1 MFIKSLKL
9 KNFQTIRN
17 AEFRFRKGIICFT
30 GNNGEGKSTVLHAI
44 VMLLFN
50 SYDGNLKDYITW
62 GEKEFQISMEFSHE
76 GKNYSEFYS
85 YSLTKGSERQLQI
98 LDTGETFTGNS
109 CVSKLAEVLDP
120 SQASAAIVAMENQQ
134 NLVNTTPSQRREY
147 LKKIYSLEFKEELE
161 KIAQDVSRTEDDIIR
176 LQSKKDVLVAS
187 DYPLKTEREL
197 PDEKEYKKSVENLKK
212 IDQRIAEA
220 QKRAEE
226 LDALRKEE
234 HELSDEVIGTGYSL
248 SKLRET
254 LDRLT
259 SENQELKKEIDSLE
273 AEDSSAEI
281 AQETKEEQE
290 SYELEKQTL
299 QKKILQKQSELEAV
313 PVPVRVSRKPY
324 ETVAQRETELSYA
337 YEESNRKIKI
347 LSQGK
352 CPTCGREISS
362 SELEAEEKKNHELK
376 EELERMKERKKAE
389 QERLDELNSYNEDA
403 KQQQFI
409 LEKTLNEA
417 VHSLSSLEE
426 SHKNKVEKF
435 QLLLEQKKLRI
446 ENKISQNR
454 IRIESNDKVYQTSC
468 ETMDSLTSQKSS
480 AEKKLEQ
487 LRKKME
493 VLEDPWGLIQLL
505 EQDKEDP
512 QRIVDEY
519 ESAVSYNR
527 SIQVYNEEMLKKS
540 AERDKQVAELEDE
553 LLELSRKKT
562 MMAVAKGLVQR
573 EFPSFVISRMV
584 ETLSAFVNEFLQK
597 VYPKYQISIEESK
610 NSLNFLFGEYKSDV
624 KMASGFEKSVF
635 SLAYMYALGK
645 IQSYGLLIC
654 DEGDAAASDENA
666 TRFYRTLG
674 HSLEWIDQ
682 IMCIT
687 HKEEIKELL
696 RNDFHAQV
704 FHVEKGEY
712 QEEVV

>member
-1 MFIKSLKL
+1 MFIRSLKL

-187 DYPLKTEREL
+187 EYPLKTEREL
-197 PDEKEYKKSVENLKK
+197 PDRDEYEKSVENLRK

-220 QKRAEE
+220 QKKAEE
-226 LDALRKEE
+226 LDTLRKEE

-259 SENQELKKEIDSLE
+259 SENQDLKKEIASLE
-273 AEDSSAEI
+273 AEDPSAEI

-290 SYELEKQTL
+290 SYELEKQML
-299 QKKILQKQSELEAV
+299 QKKILQKQSELETV

-362 SELEAEEKKNHELK
+362 SELEAEEKKNQELK

-426 SHKNKVEKF
+426 SHKNRVEKF

-446 ENKISQNR
+446 ENKISQNK
-454 IRIESNDKVYQTSC
+454 IRIESNDKVYQSSC

-505 EQDKEDP
+505 EQDKKDP

-712 QEEVV
+712 QEEIV

>member
-9 KNFQTIRN
+9 KNFQTIRD
-17 AEFRFRKGIICFT
+17 AEFRFRRGIICFT

-76 GKNYSEFYS
+76 GENYSEFYS

-98 LDTGETFTGNS
+98 LDTGEIFTGNS
-109 CVSKLAEVLDP
+109 CVSKLAEILDP

-147 LKKIYSLEFKEELE
+147 LKKIYSLEFREELE
-161 KIAQDVSRTEDDIIR
+161 KIAQDVSRTEEDIIR

-187 DYPLKTEREL
+187 EYPLKTEREL
-197 PDEKEYKKSVENLKK
+197 PDRDKYEKSVETLKK

-220 QKRAEE
+220 QKKGEE

-248 SKLRET
+248 FKLRES
-254 LDRLT
+254 LDRIT
-259 SENQELKKEIDSLE
+259 SENQELKKEIASLE
-273 AEDSSAEI
+273 AEDPSAEI

-299 QKKILQKQSELEAV
+299 QKQILQKQSELETA

-362 SELEAEEKKNHELK
+362 SELEAEEKRNHELK

-426 SHKNKVEKF
+426 SHRNKVEKF

-454 IRIESNDKVYQTSC
+454 IRIVSNDKVYQSSC

-487 LRKKME
+487 IRKEMK

-505 EQDKEDP
+505 EQDKEEP

-527 SIQVYNEEMLKKS
+527 SIQVYNEEMLKKTT
-540 AERDKQVAELEDE
+540 ERDRQVAELEEE

>member
-9 KNFQTIRN
+9 KNFQTIRD

-85 YSLTKGSERQLQI
+85 YSLTRGSERQLQI
-98 LDTGETFTGNS
+98 LDTGEIFTGNS
-109 CVSKLAEVLDP
+109 CVSKLAEILDP

-161 KIAQDVSRTEDDIIR
+161 KIAQDVSRTEEDIIR

-187 DYPLKTEREL
+187 EYPLKTEREL
-197 PDEKEYKKSVENLKK
+197 PDRDEYEKSVENLRR

-220 QKRAEE
+220 QKKAEE
-226 LDALRKEE
+226 LDTLRKEE

-259 SENQELKKEIDSLE
+259 SENQDLKEEIASLE
-273 AEDSSAEI
+273 AEDPSAEI

-299 QKKILQKQSELEAV
+299 QKQILQKQSELETA

-362 SELEAEEKKNHELK
+362 SELEAEERKNHELK
-376 EELERMKERKKAE
+376 EELERMKERKKVE

-403 KQQQFI
+403 KQQQVI

-454 IRIESNDKVYQTSC
+454 IRIEGNDKVYQSSC
-468 ETMDSLTSQKSS
+468 ETMNSLSSQKSS

-487 LRKKME
+487 IRKKME
-493 VLEDPWGLIQLL
+493 VFEDPYGLICLL
-505 EQDKEDP
+505 EQDKEEP

-527 SIQVYNEEMLKKS
+527 SIQVYNEEMLKKTI
-540 AERDKQVAELEDE
+540 ERDRQVAELEEE

>member
-9 KNFQTIRN
+9 KNFQTIRD

-98 LDTGETFTGNS
+98 LDTGEVFTGNS
-109 CVSKLAEVLDP
+109 CVSKLAEILDP

-147 LKKIYSLEFKEELE
+147 LKKIYSLEFREELE
-161 KIAQDVSRTEDDIIR
+161 KIAQDVSRTEEDIIR

-187 DYPLKTEREL
+187 EYPLKIEREL
-197 PDEKEYKKSVENLKK
+197 PDRDEYEKSVENLRK
-212 IDQRIAEA
+212 IDQRIVEA
-220 QKRAEE
+220 QKKAEE

-259 SENQELKKEIDSLE
+259 SENQDLKEEIASLE
-273 AEDSSAEI
+273 AEDPSAEI
-281 AQETKEEQE
+281 AQEMKEEQE

-299 QKKILQKQSELEAV
+299 QKQILQKQSELGAV

-352 CPTCGREISS
+352 CPTCGREITS
-362 SELEAEEKKNHELK
+362 SELEAEEKRNHELK
-376 EELERMKERKKAE
+376 EELERMKEQKKAE

-403 KQQQFI
+403 KQQQVI

-426 SHKNKVEKF
+426 SHRNKVEKF

-454 IRIESNDKVYQTSC
+454 IRIEGNDKVYQSSC
-468 ETMDSLTSQKSS
+468 ETMDSLSSQKSS

-487 LRKKME
+487 IRKKME
-493 VLEDPWGLIQLL
+493 VFEDPYGLICLL
-505 EQDKEDP
+505 EQDKEEP

-527 SIQVYNEEMLKKS
+527 SIQVYNEEMLKKTT
-540 AERDKQVAELEDE
+540 ERDRQVAELEEE

>member
-1 MFIKSLKL
+1 M
-9 KNFQTIRN
+9 
-17 AEFRFRKGIICFT
+17 
-30 GNNGEGKSTVLHAI
+30 
-44 VMLLFN
+44 
-50 SYDGNLKDYITW
+50 
-62 GEKEFQISMEFSHE
+62 
-76 GKNYSEFYS
+76 
-85 YSLTKGSERQLQI
+85 
-98 LDTGETFTGNS
+98 
-109 CVSKLAEVLDP
+109 
-120 SQASAAIVAMENQQ
+120 
-134 NLVNTTPSQRREY
+134 
-147 LKKIYSLEFKEELE
+147 
-161 KIAQDVSRTEDDIIR
+161 
-176 LQSKKDVLVAS
+176 
-187 DYPLKTEREL
+187 
-197 PDEKEYKKSVENLKK
+197 
-212 IDQRIAEA
+212 
-220 QKRAEE
+220 
-226 LDALRKEE
+226 
-234 HELSDEVIGTGYSL
+234 
-248 SKLRET
+248 
-254 LDRLT
+254 
-259 SENQELKKEIDSLE
+259 
-273 AEDSSAEI
+273 
-281 AQETKEEQE
+281 
-290 SYELEKQTL
+290 
-299 QKKILQKQSELEAV
+299 
-313 PVPVRVSRKPY
+313 
-324 ETVAQRETELSYA
+324 
-337 YEESNRKIKI
+337 
-347 LSQGK
+347 
-352 CPTCGREISS
+352 
-362 SELEAEEKKNHELK
+362 EAEEKKNHELK
-376 EELERMKERKKAE
+376 EELERMKERKKVE
-389 QERLDELNSYNEDA
+389 QERLDELNSFNEDA

-417 VHSLSSLEE
+417 VHFLSSLEE
-426 SHKNKVEKF
+426 SHRNKVEKF

-454 IRIESNDKVYQTSC
+454 IRIESNDKVYQSSC
-468 ETMDSLTSQKSS
+468 ETMDSLTIQKSS

-487 LRKKME
+487 IRKKME
-493 VLEDPWGLIQLL
+493 VLEDPYSLILLL
-505 EQDKEDP
+505 EQDKEEP

-527 SIQVYNEEMLKKS
+527 SIQVYNEEMLKKTV
-540 AERDKQVAELEDE
+540 ERDRQVAELEEE

-712 QEEVV
+712 QEEIV

>member
-9 KNFQTIRN
+9 KNFQTIRD

-98 LDTGETFTGNS
+98 LDTGEIFTGNS
-109 CVSKLAEVLDP
+109 CVSKLAEILDP

-147 LKKIYSLEFKEELE
+147 LKKIYSLEFREELE
-161 KIAQDVSRTEDDIIR
+161 KIAQDVSRTEEDIIR

-187 DYPLKTEREL
+187 EYPLKTEREL
-197 PDEKEYKKSVENLKK
+197 PDRDEYEKSVENLKK

-220 QKRAEE
+220 QKKAEE
-226 LDALRKEE
+226 LDILRKEE

-248 SKLRET
+248 SKLRES
-254 LDRLT
+254 LDRIT
-259 SENQELKKEIDSLE
+259 SENQELKKEIASLE
-273 AEDSSAEI
+273 AEDPSAEI
-281 AQETKEEQE
+281 AQEMKEEQD

-299 QKKILQKQSELEAV
+299 QKQILQKQSELGAV

-362 SELEAEEKKNHELK
+362 SELEAEEKKNQELK
-376 EELERMKERKKAE
+376 EELECMREQKKAE

-454 IRIESNDKVYQTSC
+454 IRIVSNDKVYQSSC

-487 LRKKME
+487 IRKEME

-540 AERDKQVAELEDE
+540 TERDRQVAELEEE

-597 VYPKYQISIEESK
+597 VYPKYRISIEESK

>member
-9 KNFQTIRN
+9 KNFQTIRD

-98 LDTGETFTGNS
+98 LDTGEIFTGNS
-109 CVSKLAEVLDP
+109 CVSKLAEILDP

-147 LKKIYSLEFKEELE
+147 LKKIYSLEFREELE
-161 KIAQDVSRTEDDIIR
+161 KIAQDVSRTEEDIIR

-187 DYPLKTEREL
+187 EYPLKTEREL
-197 PDEKEYKKSVENLKK
+197 PDRDEYEKSVENLKK

-220 QKRAEE
+220 QKKGEE

-248 SKLRET
+248 SKLRES
-254 LDRLT
+254 LDRIT
-259 SENQELKKEIDSLE
+259 NENQELKKEIASLE
-273 AEDSSAEI
+273 AENPSAEI

-299 QKKILQKQSELEAV
+299 QKQILQKQSELETA

-362 SELEAEEKKNHELK
+362 SELEAEEKKNQELK
-376 EELERMKERKKAE
+376 EELERMRERKKAE

-454 IRIESNDKVYQTSC
+454 IRIESNDKVYQSSC

-487 LRKKME
+487 IRKKME

-505 EQDKEDP
+505 EQDKEEP

-527 SIQVYNEEMLKKS
+527 SIQVYNEEMLKKT
-540 AERDKQVAELEDE
+540 AERDRQVGELEEE

-712 QEEVV
+712 QEEIV